1 MGGRAGARGKFP
13 NRAVYIYIYKCLGFC
28 FCYGAEDRPIKVSLS
43 SRRVARDEEV
53 SVILVKSIYRGLMW
67 VNIFRIHKAG
77 VWLLYV
83 IVGDLLF

>member
-1 MGGRAGARGKFP
+1 M
-13 NRAVYIYIYKCLGFC
+13 
-28 FCYGAEDRPIKVSLS
+28 DRPIKVSLS
-43 SRRVARDEEV
+43 SRRVARGEEV